1 MFLAR
6 FEALFVAQLHLV
18 AGRGPQVVNLAADLS
33 AKLTL
38 QGRTTGLA
46 RIRALHAPN
55 MRCHHFSQLNGH
67 RATRGIVGLSPI
79 KRDPK
84 AGATSATGLAW
95 MQITHSQLIR
105 FHCKARLRQ
114 CSSML

>member
-6 FEALFVAQLHLV
+6 FEALRVARLHLV
-18 AGRGPQVVNLAADLS
+18 AGWGPRVVNLTADLS
-33 AKLTL
+33 ANFAI

-46 RIRALHAPN
+46 GIRALHAPN
-55 MRCHHFSQLNGH
+55 MRRHHFSQLNGH

-84 AGATSATGLAW
+84 AGATSTTGLTW

-114 CSSML
+114 CSSIL